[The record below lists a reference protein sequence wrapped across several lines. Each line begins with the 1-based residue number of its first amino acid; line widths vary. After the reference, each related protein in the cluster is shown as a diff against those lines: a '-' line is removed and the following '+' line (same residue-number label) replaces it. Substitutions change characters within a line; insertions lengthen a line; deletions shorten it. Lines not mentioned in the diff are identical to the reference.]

1 MSEAA
6 DNPVLVDP
14 EKYAAVADNFV
25 YVHRALR
32 RDLARIIGGGDEL
45 FASDFL
51 RFARILEKHS
61 ELEDTLFF
69 PPLEE
74 RAPGST
80 GASVDQHR
88 QIEALVTTLS
98 GGNSTDIQG
107 DLAKLQELLLTHLDD
122 EEQQIMPA
130 MMMHFE
136 AAEIWA
142 LDGRIMEFCSPEFM
156 QEMMP
161 WWFTHIDAADRV
173 CVAQNILAG
182 VPPEFLPVLSQW
194 IASGLGESEWN
205 ELVGQVPALAAT
217 A

>member
-1 MSEAA
+1 MY
-6 DNPVLVDP
+6 DP

-32 RDLARIIGGGDEL
+32 RDLARIIAGGDAL
-45 FASDFL
+45 FASDFP

-88 QIEALVTTLS
+88 QIQALVEALA
-98 GGNSTDIQG
+98 GGHSTDTRRE
-107 DLAKLQELLLTHLDD
+107 LATLQELLLTHLDD
-122 EEQQIMPA
+122 EEKQIMPA
-130 MMMHFE
+130 MMEHFE

-142 LDGRIMEFCSPEFM
+142 LDGRIMEFCSPQFM

-161 WWFTHIDAADRV
+161 WWFTHIDGPDRV
-173 CVAQNILAG
+173 CVAQNMIAG
-182 VPPEFLPVLSQW
+182 VPSEFLPVLCQW
-194 IASGLGESEWN
+194 ISAGLDQTEWN
-205 ELVGQVPALAAT
+205 DLVTQVPALAET